1 MNKHERLLKALLRA
15 VGCVSCLAV
24 VPVFMPR
31 GWMDIGH
38 RMLGLGP
45 LPEGP
50 IVEYLAR
57 SVSAFYAMFGVLLL
71 LSATDVRRYTGLITV
86 LAVFAVLFGAVIT
99 IYDHLLG
106 LPWYWTA
113 AEGPVLVAFGVIL
126 VELQRRV
133 ARPRGSPASPTGG
146 PTSE

>member
-1 MNKHERLLKALLRA
+1 MNKHERLLKALLRM

-38 RMLGLGP
+38 RLLGLGP

-71 LSATDVRRYTGLITV
+71 LSAADVRRYAGLITV

-99 IYDHLLG
+99 VYDHLMVM
-106 LPWYWTA
+106 PWYWTV
-113 AEGPVLVAFGVIL
+113 AEGPVMVAIGV
-126 VELQRRV
+126 VVVALQRRI
-133 ARPRGSPASPTGG
+133 ARSQGSPASPTGG